1 MCIVLPGGERLR
13 RQRSVAQY
21 RAIDLGIFAL
31 LLALFEFILCKAGT
45 VWYSREAYVISLT
58 PLFTAVVMMRW
69 GVWGAIHAVL
79 GGALWVFFYGTGL
92 GAGWE
97 HYLIYGLGNLGGLA
111 GLLMLKKPGWQRVR
125 EKPLLTL
132 AYGAAVTLGAY
143 TGRALIALILGAPP
157 KTLILYYTP
166 EVITLLFTLVA
177 LWIVRRLDGL
187 FENQHHYL
195 KRIHQEMQSEE
206 EGRSE

>member
-1 MCIVLPGGERLR
+1 MR

-21 RAIDLGIFAL
+21 RAIDLGIFAA

-69 GVWGAIHAVL
+69 GVWGGIHAVL
-79 GGALWVFFYGTGL
+79 GGVLWVLFYGTGL

-111 GLLMLKKPGWQRVR
+111 GLILLKKPGWKPVR
-125 EKPLLTL
+125 DSAWLTL
-132 AYGAAVTLGAY
+132 AYGAVVLAGAM
-143 TGRALIALILGAPP
+143 TGRALIALMLGGSP
-157 KTLILYYTP
+157 KTIILYYTP
-166 EVITLLFTLVA
+166 EVVTALFTLVG
-177 LWIVRRLDGL
+177 LWIVRRLDGM
-187 FENQHHYL
+187 FENQLHYL
-195 KRIHQEMQSEE
+195 KRVHREMQSEE
-206 EGRSE
+206 EGGSE